1 MAMQSGFIKRIRDI
15 MRMDAGINGDAQR
28 IEQMVWMLFLKVYD
42 AKEDDWELN
51 EDNYESIIPEDLRWR
66 NWAKVDSN
74 GHAMTGDKLLSF
86 VNNTLF
92 PVLKGNDVKEGDTID
107 YEGIKVAPDTP
118 IKKAIVKSTFEDANN
133 YMKDGVYLRQ
143 VIDVIDEIEF
153 DDVKESHAFGFVYE
167 EILRELQSAGSSGEF
182 YTPRAVTEFMA
193 LMIKPKLGEKMA
205 DFACGTG
212 GFITS
217 WLGQLSKQVTDTS
230 AQKQLDDSIYGIE
243 KKPFPY
249 LLCVTN
255 MLLHDI
261 EVPNIYHMNSLKH
274 NLLDYT
280 DDDKFDVI
288 LMNPPYGGHEDKS
301 IQGFFPD
308 DLASSETADLFM
320 SVILYRLRKNGRA
333 AVVVPDGFLFGLDNA
348 KVNIKKKLI
357 GEFNLHTVVRLPGSV
372 FSPYTSIT
380 TNLLFFDN
388 TKPTTE
394 TWFYRV
400 DIPSDRKHF
409 SKTKPME
416 LKHFDDCIA
425 WWNNREVIPD
435 GEYFKSQKF
444 TADYLLNEQGCNIDL
459 CGYPHEEEE
468 VLAPAD
474 LIQKYEEKR
483 ASLNAEIDRTILA
496 LSASLDGEPVNFDT
510 QGTISACGKMDD
522 LHKRFPE
529 DMKKSILQYAIQ
541 GKLVEQ
547 RLEEGTGAELY
558 KQMQA
563 EKQRLIKEGKIKK
576 EKPLPE
582 IAEDEIPFDIPE
594 SWKWVRFSEI
604 MSTMSTGPFGSML
617 HKTDYIEKGIPLVN
631 PANMV
636 NGKIVPSDKMMISEA
651 TRRRLSSYILHAG
664 MIVLGRRG
672 EMGRCAVVTEKED
685 GWLCGTGSFF
695 MEPSMS
701 LYVYYVVSL
710 FSSPYVKF
718 YLGGESVG
726 TTMSNLNHT
735 ILSKMP
741 IPLPPLAEQRRIV
754 AKLDEILPLCERLK

>member
-51 EDNYESIIPEDLRWR
+51 EDNYTSIIPDECRWR
-66 NWAKVDSN
+66 NWAQADDN
-74 GHAMTGDKLLSF
+74 GHAMTGDKLLDF

-92 PVLKGNDVKEGDTID
+92 PTLKELPVT
-107 YEGIKVAPDTP
+107 PDTP
-118 IKKAIVKSTFEDANN
+118 VKKAIVKSTFEDANN

-143 VIDVIDEIEF
+143 VIDIIDEIEF

-167 EILRELQSAGSSGEF
+167 EILRDLQAAGSSGEF
-182 YTPRAVTEFMA
+182 YTPRAVTDFMA

-217 WLGQLSKQVTDTS
+217 WLGQLQKQVKDTA
-230 AQKQLDDSIYGIE
+230 AQKQFDDSIYGIE

-320 SVILYRLRKNGRA
+320 SVIMYRLKKNGRA

-348 KVNIKKKLI
+348 KVAIKTKLLT
-357 GEFNLHTVVRLPGSV
+357 EFNLHTVIRLPGSV
-372 FSPYTSIT
+372 FSPYTSIS

-388 TKPTTE
+388 KAPSGDV
-394 TWFYRV
+394 WFYRV
-400 DIPSDRKHF
+400 DMPSDRKHF

-416 LKHFDDCIA
+416 LKHFDDAIA
-425 WWNNREVIPD
+425 WWNDRKEIELED
-435 GEYFKSQKF
+435 GLKSKKYS
-444 TADYLLNEQGCNIDL
+444 TDYLLNDQGCNIDL

-468 VLAPAD
+468 VLDPLD
-474 LIQKYEEKR
+474 TIRNYQEKR
-483 ASLNAEIDRTILA
+483 STLNAEIDKVL
-496 LSASLDGEPVNFDT
+496 
-510 QGTISACGKMDD
+510 
-522 LHKRFPE
+522 
-529 DMKKSILQYAIQ
+529 
-541 GKLVEQ
+541 
-547 RLEEGTGAELY
+547 AELE
-558 KQMQA
+558 A
-563 EKQRLIKEGKIKK
+563 L
-576 EKPLPE
+576 LP
-582 IAEDEIPFDIPE
+582 
-594 SWKWVRFSEI
+594 
-604 MSTMSTGPFGSML
+604 GG
-617 HKTDYIEKGIPLVN
+617 
-631 PANMV
+631 
-636 NGKIVPSDKMMISEA
+636 
-651 TRRRLSSYILHAG
+651 
-664 MIVLGRRG
+664 
-672 EMGRCAVVTEKED
+672 VVE
-685 GWLCGTGSFF
+685 
-695 MEPSMS
+695 
-701 LYVYYVVSL
+701 
-710 FSSPYVKF
+710 
-718 YLGGESVG
+718 
-726 TTMSNLNHT
+726 
-735 ILSKMP
+735 
-741 IPLPPLAEQRRIV
+741 
-754 AKLDEILPLCERLK
+754 